1 MRCAPYTPR
10 SAFRHRFR
18 PSVKRRSLVE
28 SIVYSVAVCCHDGR
42 LEDKS
47 GDEMDE
53 RFESVGAALDFAIGN
68 EVEALRSIWSWRLV
82 RTWRL

>member
-1 MRCAPYTPR
+1 
-10 SAFRHRFR
+10 
-18 PSVKRRSLVE
+18 
-28 SIVYSVAVCCHDGR
+28 VYSVAVCCHDGR